1 VALLDLLLPTSCGG
15 CSRFGTPLC
24 QGCRLALRPASNP
37 SHRFLAPDPGVVVG
51 DAFEVALAAFAYEGV
66 LRRALQRLKYGG
78 MARIAQPLAEAAA
91 PCLRALVATV
101 GPCDLVPVP
110 IHVGRLRE
118 RGYNQAELLAA
129 ALARAAGL
137 EVRSILIRQRPTTQ
151 QHRLDRAAR
160 LRNLR
165 QAFAVHPRAR
175 PPPVVILVDDILT
188 TSATLEACAHV
199 LRERGAER
207 VAGFAIGREV

>member
-1 VALLDLLLPTSCGG
+1 VALLDLLLPTSCAG

-24 QGCRLALRPASNP
+24 HGCRLALRPASNP

-51 DAFEVALAAFAYEGV
+51 DAFEVALAAFVYEGIV
-66 LRRALQRLKYGG
+66 RRALQRLKYGG
-78 MARIAQPLAEAAA
+78 MARIAQPLAEAAV
-91 PCLRALVATV
+91 PRLRALVAMV

-137 EVRSILIRQRPTTQ
+137 EVRSTLIRQRPTTQ

-165 QAFAVHPRAR
+165 QAFGVHPRAR
-175 PPPVVILVDDILT
+175 PPPTVILIDDILT